1 MAVNLL
7 YLTDHAGS
15 QQQQTYRAVHA
26 RCSFGEQSQQQWH
39 QNQQQTDTAVHAKRS
54 LGQQPQQPREANKGL
69 TAAGDHSAAA
79 LTSPEDVSV
88 TLDTLVC
95 SRQQQLQQQ
104 FSAQE
109 TQQLLSQGGD
119 DAAAAALGS
128 EADASDAGS
137 TAQYSS
143 DEARSQMGD
152 LQDLPWQLHA
162 GPVDEQQLASF
173 GGPAKLLQHFCQAA
187 SVEAQRTLLVPL
199 LQVLMPHDAPDAAQ
213 LAILQALCARPS
225 CLAVLQAAVAAG
237 LPGWSSYVV
246 LAVRLHLGAAGVDVP
261 LLSSLLLRLQQ
272 LSMHRMGVPAAAAGG
287 SVLRSSS
294 SGPSSSAPGSNAAE
308 EQWEQHRVLQLPAE
322 VQLAM
327 QLTLQQLVGQLP
339 SRQQSRPGLQ
349 ATDIK
354 AYQVRHSV
362 AVVS

>member
-7 YLTDHAGS
+7 YLTEHAGS
-15 QQQQTYRAVHA
+15 QQQQTDRAVHA
-26 RCSFGEQSQQQWH
+26 ERSFRQQAQQQWC
-39 QNQQQTDTAVHAKRS
+39 QN
-54 LGQQPQQPREANKGL
+54 PQQPREASKGSK
-69 TAAGDHSAAA
+69 AAGDDSAAA

-88 TLDTLVC
+88 TLDTLVG
-95 SRQQQLQQQ
+95 SRQLQQQQQ

-109 TQQLLSQGGD
+109 TQQLLSQGAH
-119 DAAAAALGS
+119 DAAAAAYGS

-137 TAQYSS
+137 APQYSS
-143 DEARSQMGD
+143 SEARSQLGD

-162 GPVDEQQLASF
+162 GPVDEQQLAGF
-173 GGPAKLLQHFCQAA
+173 GGPAKLLQHFCHAA

-199 LQVLMPHDAPDAAQ
+199 LQVLMPQDAPDTAQ

-246 LAVRLHLGAAGVDVP
+246 QAVRLHLGAQGVDVL
-261 LLSSLLLRLQQ
+261 LLSSLLLRLEQ
-272 LSMHRMGVPAAAAGG
+272 LSMQRMGVPVAAAAGG
-287 SVLRSSS
+287 SNGLRSSS
-294 SGPSSSAPGSNAAE
+294 TSSPGASSSAAGSNAAE
-308 EQWEQHRVLQLPAE
+308 EHQEQQQVLQLPAE

-327 QLTLQQLVGQLP
+327 LLTLQQLRGELP

-349 ATDIK
+349 ATDLA
-354 AYQVRHSV
+354 AYQVRHSPPP
-362 AVVS
+362 AVCS